1 MQGLNK
7 MIATFF
13 YTGEVRFAPGTV
25 ASFVS
30 LLLFLSLY
38 EQPVANFL
46 VYFLLFVLGFLTAGP
61 AEQIFGKKDP
71 RQVVIDEAAS
81 IYLVFFMVPVTVW
94 TLALGFLSFR
104 FFDCLKP
111 FPARRLERLEGGLG
125 IMADDIICGIYA
137 NLLLR
142 LVLRFFPF
150 LQV

>member
-1 MQGLNK
+1 MRGLNK

-13 YTGEVRFAPGTV
+13 YTGEVPFAPGSV

-30 LLLFLSLY
+30 ILLFLSLY

-46 VYFLLFVLGFLTAGP
+46 VYFFLFALGFFTAGP

-71 RQVVIDEAAS
+71 RPVVIDEAAS
-81 IYLVFFMVPVTVW
+81 IYLVFLMVPVTVW

-104 FFDCLKP
+104 FFDIIKP
-111 FPARRLERLEGGLG
+111 FPARRLERLEGGFG

-137 NLLLR
+137 NLFLR
-142 LVLRFFPF
+142 LVLRFFPN
-150 LQV
+150 L